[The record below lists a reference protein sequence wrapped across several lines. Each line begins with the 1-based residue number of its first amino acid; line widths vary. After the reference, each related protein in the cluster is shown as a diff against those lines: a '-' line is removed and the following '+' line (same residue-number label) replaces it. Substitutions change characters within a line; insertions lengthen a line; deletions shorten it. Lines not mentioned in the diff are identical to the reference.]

1 VISQSRYVNIV
12 SGVGAGAAVAQRQLI
27 LRLITQNNLL
37 PPGLVAEFVNASSV
51 GAYFG
56 MQSEEYYR
64 AVAYFAFI
72 SKQIT
77 SPQRISFA
85 RWVSAAIA
93 PMIVGDTIAKVLSS
107 LVAMT
112 AGTLTIN
119 SGATPSNITGI
130 NLSTATTLTQ
140 VASLLQTALQAAG
153 TVITAPGVPTTGSTA
168 GGTLAGAT
176 YYVKVTYTNS
186 IGETLPSNE
195 QTQIVAANNLLTVTS
210 PAPSTGATGYNVYVS
225 TATGTET
232 KQNTTPISI
241 GTNWTEPTTGLVSGS
256 NPPSSNTTGSAQL
269 TTCTVTYNTNTNQ
282 FVLTGSTP
290 GSGTLSCTPSGLAT
304 DLGPLLGWTTG
315 GTVLVAGQA
324 ADTPDVA
331 VSKSAAISNNFGSFA
346 YCTPST
352 PLTNSQIALIGAWTD
367 LQNNQYMYSLATPL
381 ANLQTLYALLKGYSG
396 VAINI
401 LSTTQ
406 ANDFVEQ
413 SPCEILAATNYN
425 NPAASQNYMFYSF
438 ASRNVTVSDDTTAN
452 TVDASRGNYI
462 GVTQQAGQQ
471 LAFYQR
477 GVLCGGSQAAVDMN
491 TFANEMWMK
500 SSFSANFLSL
510 FLNVPEVPADPVGAG
525 MLLGVMQ
532 PTINLAKSNGVIA
545 PGKTLTAVQQQYI
558 TSITNDPNAWRQ
570 VQTLGY
576 WLNITFTSQS
586 NPNSGLTEWV
596 ANYLFVYSK
605 SDAIRAVNGSDVM
618 I

>member
-1 VISQSRYVNIV
+1 MISQSRYVDIV

-27 LRLITQNNLL
+27 LRLMTQNNLL
-37 PPGLVAEFVNASSV
+37 PPGLVAQFKNADSV

-56 MQSEEYYR
+56 TNSEEYYR

-72 SKQIT
+72 SKQIN
-77 SPQRISFA
+77 SPKLISFA
-85 RWVSAAIA
+85 RWVSTSIA
-93 PMIVGDTIAKVLSS
+93 PMVVGDTIAKVLSS
-107 LVAMT
+107 FTAQT
-112 AGTLTIN
+112 AGTLSVS
-119 SGATPSNITGI
+119 SGGLTSQLTGI

-140 VASLLQTALQAAG
+140 VASLMQTALQAAG
-153 TVITAPGVPTTGSTA
+153 VILPSPAAPTTGTTA
-168 GGTLAGAT
+168 GGTLAATT
-176 YYVKVTYTNS
+176 YYVKTTYVNAM
-186 IGETLPSNE
+186 GETLASAE
-195 QTQIVAANNLLTVTS
+195 ATQAALVNTLLTVTS
-210 PAPSTGATGYNVYVS
+210 PAAQSGATGYNVYVS

-232 KQNTTPISI
+232 KQNATPIAI
-241 GTNWTEPTTGLVSGS
+241 GTDWTEPTTGLISGAAL
-256 NPPSSNTTGSAQL
+256 PSSNTTGNAQL
-269 TTCTVTYNTNTNQ
+269 TTCSVTFNTNTNQ

-290 GSGTLSCTPSGLAT
+290 GSGTLSVTPSGLAT

-331 VSKSAAISNNFGSFA
+331 VSKSAAISNNFGSFV

-352 PLTNSQIALIGAWTD
+352 PLTNSQITAIAQWTD
-367 LQNNQYMYSLATPL
+367 EQNNQYMYSLATPL
-381 ANLQTLYALLKGYSG
+381 ANLQTLFALIKGYSG

-406 ANDFVEQ
+406 ANDYVEQ
-413 SPCEILAATNYN
+413 SPCEILAATNYGA
-425 NPAASQNYMFYSF
+425 PAASQNYMFYSF
-438 ASRNVTVSDDTTAN
+438 ASRNITVTDDNTAD

-462 GVTQQAGQQ
+462 GVTQSAGQQ

-477 GVLCGGSQAAVDMN
+477 GVLCGGSQAATDMN

-500 SSFSANFLSL
+500 ASFTAQFMSL
-510 FLNVPEVPADPVGAG
+510 FLNVPEVPADPTGAA

-532 PTINLAKSNGVIA
+532 PTIDLAKTNGVISA
-545 PGKTLTAVQQQYI
+545 GKTLTAVQQQYI
-558 TSITNDPNAWRQ
+558 TQITNDPNAWRQ

-576 WLNITFTSQS
+576 WINITFTSQV
-586 NPNSGLTEWV
+586 NVNSGLTEWV